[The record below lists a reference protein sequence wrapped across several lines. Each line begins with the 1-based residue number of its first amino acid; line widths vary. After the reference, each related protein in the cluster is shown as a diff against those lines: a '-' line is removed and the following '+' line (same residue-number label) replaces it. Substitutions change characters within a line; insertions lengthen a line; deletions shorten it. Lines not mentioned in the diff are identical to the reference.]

1 MKLFQNLRSKRM
13 FYRILFLLLS
23 MVCVMFLISF
33 LFIGSYIS
41 RSYER
46 QAQES
51 ARQLL
56 GTASEYVDLAVLDL
70 SLIHIFPFFP
80 HGVPARRSQHG
91 PHTPRQRPNGW
102 ICA

>member
-46 QAQES
+46 QAQ
-51 ARQLL
+51 
-56 GTASEYVDLAVLDL
+56 
-70 SLIHIFPFFP
+70 
-80 HGVPARRSQHG
+80 
-91 PHTPRQRPNGW
+91 
-102 ICA
+102 